1 MKIIIADDHP
11 VFRIG
16 MTYAL
21 KNYYGQD
28 TEIMEGNDYA
38 EIFKLVSEN
47 PDADF
52 IFCDLEMPDREPEKG
67 LPALVK
73 AAGNIPVLVVS
84 GRDDPQSI
92 QMSLHAGAR
101 GYLIKQTTM
110 NILRPVLD
118 LIASGEVYVPSRA
131 LGGSMSG
138 SFGWYKTH
146 NDFPLRIAHVLS
158 KRQLEILQALANG
171 LSNKEIARQLGIVE
185 STVKVQ
191 LKTIYRKINARNRT
205 EAALAMRFFRDC
217 PDSPDVPDITEGV
230 LAQTSRSEAVSQ
242 PA

>member
-11 VFRIG
+11 VFRVG
-16 MTYAL
+16 MAYAL

-28 TEIMEGNDYA
+28 VEIMEGNNYA
-38 EIFKLVSEN
+38 EIFTLVADH
-47 PDADF
+47 PDTDF
-52 IFCDLEMPDREPEKG
+52 IFCDLGMPDREPEQG
-67 LPALVK
+67 LPALIK

-92 QMSLHAGAR
+92 HMSIGAGAK

-118 LIASGEVYVPSRA
+118 LIASGEIYVPSRA
-131 LGGSMSG
+131 LSGGLSS
-138 SFGWYKTH
+138 SFGWHH
-146 NDFPLRIAHVLS
+146 NQFPLRIAHILS

-191 LKTIYRKINARNRT
+191 LKTIYRKINVRNRT
-205 EAALAMRFFRDC
+205 EAALAIRFFQ
-217 PDSPDVPDITEGV
+217 DSQDVPDSQDSVKNAVPPNTRTVSE
-230 LAQTSRSEAVSQ
+230 LA
-242 PA
+242 